1 MIELVQPYEDNKTM
15 QKMISKRGVSIYHL
29 CYEVEDVQAVYDELS
44 AKDEWVA
51 MFEPVK
57 AVAFNNWKI
66 TYF

>member
-1 MIELVQPYEDNKTM
+1 ML
-15 QKMISKRGVSIYHL
+15 SKRGVSIYHL